1 MQGPRSPPRG
11 SAEIAAYTLPVARK
25 VSAGKGP
32 RPKQGARLLAL
43 RRAAGLTQMGLAEL
57 LGVAHTNVAFWEW
70 SEKPP
75 RGDVLPKMAEVLGVS
90 VDEIVG
96 VKTATRRRSGPVGKL
111 ERVLIEARRLPRRD
125 QDIVVKFV
133 ATLIEQRKA
142 S

>member
-1 MQGPRSPPRG
+1 M
-11 SAEIAAYTLPVARK
+11 
-25 VSAGKGP
+25 
-32 RPKQGARLLAL
+32 LAL

-96 VKTATRRRSGPVGKL
+96 VNTAPRRRSGPVGKL